1 MDFEAKT
8 IDNTPLVCY
17 NIIEEVYEQIFYTL
31 FPKYKCSSFDN
42 IMLTSIIGE
51 AV

>member
-17 NIIEEVYEQIFYTL
+17 NIIEEVYEQTFYTL
-31 FPKYKCSSFDN
+31 LQKYKRSSADN
-42 IMLTSIIGE
+42 IMFT
-51 AV
+51 